1 MYKSILEKFITDE
14 LNSEADRLLPS
25 SGSCGAEEW
34 PHRGLGQENEAAEEA
49 GSHIFVTVMSCQG
62 SVTSGHCNDRYP
74 PEHQVPGLPGM
85 SRALSSV

>member
-25 SGSCGAEEW
+25 SGSCGAEEDEEW

-49 GSHIFVTVMSCQG
+49 GSKYGLTFLLLSCH
-62 SVTSGHCNDRYP
+62 VK
-74 PEHQVPGLPGM
+74 EV
-85 SRALSSV
+85 